1 MADLHLKLSMRRK
14 GISGTKKQENSVDP
28 DSTLGKI
35 SAMIPPPEPKTDI
48 DSNSNDEDWE

>member
-14 GISGTKKQENSVDP
+14 GISGTKKNENSVDP

-35 SAMIPPPEPKTDI
+35 SAMIPPPEPTNDI
-48 DSNSNDEDWE
+48 DTNSNDEDWE

>member
-14 GISGTKKQENSVDP
+14 GISGTKKNENSVDP

-35 SAMIPPPEPKTDI
+35 SAMIPPPEPKNDI